1 LRSPALPQVREHL
14 LELVRLL
21 PHVVLVRSRVE
32 EREPADSPGIGRCI
46 ERGER
51 AAVMGTEQ
59 EGAFG
64 TGGVEDGVEVLHPRF
79 ERGVMP
85 PRSERPVP
93 RLSNRISL
101 KLCASRS

>member
-1 LRSPALPQVREHL
+1 
-14 LELVRLL
+14 
-21 PHVVLVRSRVE
+21 VE

-64 TGGVEDGVEVLHPRF
+64 TGGVEDGVEVLHPSF

-85 PRSERPVP
+85 HEVREAGA
-93 RLSNRISL
+93 SL
-101 KLCASRS
+101 VEQD